1 MSDRNE
7 LTNEL
12 INSYQHMIRR
22 FKKEIHNILGN
33 EMNSS
38 KFIILKA
45 LFDRG
50 PLRASALSQEFG
62 VSASHITHV
71 TDRLVQKGWVNRQRS
86 HSDKRVVKLQITT
99 EGKERYQ
106 KIAEKRNLF
115 LQKKFG
121 SLTTEEL
128 RHLLHLVQKMDII
141 QPVELIKEQGKLMG

>member
-12 INSYQHMIRR
+12 ISSYQHMVRR

-38 KFIILKA
+38 EFVILKA
-45 LFDRG
+45 LFSCG

-62 VSASHITHV
+62 VSPSHITHV
-71 TDRLVQKGWVNRQRS
+71 TDRLVRKGWVHRQRS
-86 HSDKRVVKLQITT
+86 QSDKRVVKLQITT
-99 EGKERYQ
+99 EGEENYE

-128 RHLLHLVQKMDII
+128 RYLLHLVRKMDII
-141 QPVELIKEQGKLMG
+141 HPIEIIKEQGKLMG